1 MLLSKYKQLG
11 LILCGVSMVVLS
23 ACSQKAPKE
32 EMPAPVAEISAAPM
46 ETVDI
51 APPPAPVIED
61 TEIPAPIVAA
71 TDPVMDEPSTTS
83 SKTGGVGVKYH
94 TVKKGDTVY
103 SLAKKYGTT
112 AAKLMKWNGLK
123 SAKALKVGKKL
134 KVRL

>member
-32 EMPAPVAEISAAPM
+32 EMPAPVAEISAPV

-51 APPPAPVIED
+51 TPPPPVVEN
-61 TEIPAPIVAA
+61 TEIPAPVVTS
-71 TDPVMDEPSTTS
+71 TDPVMDEPGTTGTG
-83 SKTGGVGVKYH
+83 KTGGVGVKYH

-112 AAKLMKWNGLK
+112 SAKLLKWNGLK
-123 SAKALKVGKKL
+123 SAKALKVGQKL

>member
-32 EMPAPVAEISAAPM
+32 EMPAPVAEISAPV

-51 APPPAPVIED
+51 TPPPPVVEN
-61 TEIPAPIVAA
+61 TEIPAPIVTPS
-71 TDPVMDEPSTTS
+71 TDLVMDEPGTTS
-83 SKTGGVGVKYH
+83 KKTGGVGVKYH

-103 SLAKKYGTT
+103 SIAKKYGTT
-112 AAKLMKWNGLK
+112 TAKLLKWNGLK
-123 SAKALKVGKKL
+123 SAKALKVGQKL

>member
-32 EMPAPVAEISAAPM
+32 EMPAPVAEISEPM

-51 APPPAPVIED
+51 APPPPVVEN
-61 TEIPAPIVAA
+61 TEIPAPVVAA
-71 TDPVMDEPSTTS
+71 TDPVMDEPVTTS

-112 AAKLMKWNGLK
+112 AAKLLKWNGLK
-123 SAKALKVGKKL
+123 SAKALKVGEKL